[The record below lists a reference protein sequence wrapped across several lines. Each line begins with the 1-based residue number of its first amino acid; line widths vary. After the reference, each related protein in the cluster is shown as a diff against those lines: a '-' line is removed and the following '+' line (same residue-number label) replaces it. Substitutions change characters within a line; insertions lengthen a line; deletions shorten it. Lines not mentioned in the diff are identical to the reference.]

1 MTYIFTGFFAAIFM
15 VSGLAIIFGFAL
27 ISFGMLSGYQPD
39 FGELSVYEVVVVSIS
54 LLITGLAM
62 LGVGA
67 PFFICIYL
75 ERYLLNHCKSK
86 GIGIETLYFK
96 HPYSC
101 RELHDYTSNVSDA
114 WVATDAGKS
123 LNKLVIILKRIS
135 NSSFFTLLILFML
148 AMVAAVFYV
157 QLVKS

>member
-1 MTYIFTGFFAAIFM
+1 AIFM
-15 VSGLAIIFGFAL
+15 LSGLAIIIGFAL
-27 ISFGMLSGYQPD
+27 ISVGMLSGYKPD
-39 FGELSVYEVVVVSIS
+39 FGELSIYEVAVVSIS
-54 LLITGLAM
+54 SLITGVSL

-75 ERYLLNHCKSK
+75 ERHLLHHCKSK
-86 GIGIETLYFK
+86 GIDIETLYFK

-114 WVATDAGKS
+114 WVTTDAGKS

-148 AMVAAVFYV
+148 AMVAAVFYGKFI
-157 QLVKS
+157 KS

>member
-1 MTYIFTGFFAAIFM
+1 ML
-15 VSGLAIIFGFAL
+15 SGLAIVIGFTL
-27 ISFGMLSGYQPD
+27 IYVGMLSGYRPD
-39 FGELSVYEVVVVSIS
+39 FGELSIYEVAVVSIS
-54 LLITGLAM
+54 LLITGLSM

-75 ERYLLNHCKSK
+75 ERHLLHHCKSK
-86 GIGIETLYFK
+86 GIDIEALYFK

-114 WVATDAGKS
+114 WVTTDAGQS
-123 LNKLVIILKRIS
+123 LNKLVIILKHIS

-148 AMVAAVFYV
+148 TMVAAVFYD
-157 QLVKS
+157 SYWP